1 MTLVPRN
8 AFVNELWLK
17 LGGVVPALCLLL
29 LCAECI
35 FGQADTGR
43 ITGTASDAS
52 GAVVPGVRVT
62 IVSVETNLS
71 QTFVTDNTGSYSSG
85 PLRVGVYRLEAQ
97 SPGFKRLVRDAI
109 SLQVQ
114 ETAVVNLQLELGE
127 ISQEVRVTATES
139 LVRTADASQG

>member
-8 AFVNELWLK
+8 ASVNRLWLK
-17 LGGVVPALCLLL
+17 LGGVFPALGLLL
-29 LCAECI
+29 LCAQCI
-35 FGQADTGR
+35 FSQADTGR
-43 ITGTASDAS
+43 ITGTVSDAS
-52 GAVVPGVRVT
+52 GAVVSGVQVT
-62 IVSVETNLS
+62 IVAVETNRS
-71 QTFVTDNTGSYSSG
+71 QTFVTDNTGSYSSC
-85 PLRVGVYRLEAQ
+85 PLRVGVYRIEAQ

-139 LVRTADASQG
+139 

>member
-1 MTLVPRN
+1 MNLVPSN
-8 AFVNELWLK
+8 ASLSKVWFK
-17 LGGVVPALCLLL
+17 LGGIFPALCLLL
-29 LCAECI
+29 LCVECI

-43 ITGTASDAS
+43 ITGTVSDAS

-62 IVSVETNLS
+62 IVAVETNRS

-85 PLRVGVYRLEAQ
+85 PLRIGVYRIEAQ

-127 ISQEVRVTATES
+127 ISQEVRV
-139 LVRTADASQG
+139 